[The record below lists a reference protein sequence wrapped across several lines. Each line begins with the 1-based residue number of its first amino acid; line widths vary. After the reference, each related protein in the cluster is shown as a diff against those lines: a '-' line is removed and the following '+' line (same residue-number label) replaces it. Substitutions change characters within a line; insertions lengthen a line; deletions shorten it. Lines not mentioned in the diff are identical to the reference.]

1 MNNSFNKKVRENLLF
16 VLSKFFKKK
25 HSKVVFYHD
34 VHSEGSCYTSM
45 STSMERFTQHINLL
59 KLEGF
64 EVVRHILNPK
74 FEIQICFD
82 DGFKGIYHNKEYF
95 LSHGIY
101 PTIFLAIDLIGRPGY
116 LNEIEILE
124 LQDLGF
130 VFESHAFSH
139 KDLTSFND
147 IDLRYELEASKHY
160 LESFLSKSITS
171 ICFPIG
177 YFSERVI
184 RFSHLAG
191 YQKLY
196 SSLPG
201 NYITSR
207 DDGLIYRN
215 LVQFATDKEFKS
227 IIYGGMVALR
237 WWYKRKHYRTHN
249 IK

>member
-1 MNNSFNKKVRENLLF
+1 MEKIKNYILKFSTYLFSNLS
-16 VLSKFFKKK
+16 SKI
-25 HSKVVFYHD
+25 VFYHD
-34 VHSEGSCYTSM
+34 VHKEGQSYTSM
-45 STSMERFTQHINLL
+45 STSIDRFKEHMTTLVM
-59 KLEGF
+59 EGF
-64 EVVRHILNPK
+64 KVVKSIDNSERQ
-74 FEIQICFD
+74 IQICFD
-82 DGFKGIYHNKEYF
+82 DGFRGIYHNKDFF

-101 PTIFLAIDLIGRPGY
+101 PTIFLAIDLIGKPGY
-116 LNEIEILE
+116 LNEIEILD

-139 KDLTSFND
+139 KDLTGFND
-147 IDLRYELEASKHY
+147 DDLRYELEASKHY
-160 LESFLSKSITS
+160 LESLLSKSITS

-184 RFSHLAG
+184 RFSHVAG

-207 DDGLIYRN
+207 EDGLIYRN

-227 IIYGGMVALR
+227 IIYGGMAPLR